1 MKKRRAGKKKENRSR
16 STGSPTSANP
26 SCVPFN
32 SINAYP
38 ATITCFFFTHKNIP
52 WNAFSHR
59 PYINLDKSTSA
70 DHMSADFV
78 FFLPGSCL
86 KSILVFFRR
95 RRRAHRWDEK
105 PLRNARRCSLWPER
119 VGEKALKHTKSLIAR
134 VYTHAHTR
142 QHTHTR
148 RHWQQQQKFS
158 MGEKRNTH
166 SALKQMFK
174 KK

>member
-1 MKKRRAGKKKENRSR
+1 MKKRRAGKKKKENRSR

-32 SINAYP
+32 STNAYP

-142 QHTHTR
+142 QHTHTPTLAAAA
-148 RHWQQQQKFS
+148 KVFN
-158 MGEKRNTH
+158 GGKEKHPLGVKTNV
-166 SALKQMFK
+166 
-174 KK
+174 

>member
-78 FFLPGSCL
+78 FFFTWVLPKVNPC
-86 KSILVFFRR
+86 VFSAAAARTQVRR
-95 RRRAHRWDEK
+95 KAVEECQK
-105 PLRNARRCSLWPER
+105 VLSLAREGGGKGLETHQEFDSESL
-119 VGEKALKHTKSLIAR
+119 HTRTHSPTH
-134 VYTHAHTR
+134 THADTGSSSKSFQWGKR
-142 QHTHTR
+142 ETPTR
-148 RHWQQQQKFS
+148 R
-158 MGEKRNTH
+158 
-166 SALKQMFK
+166 
-174 KK
+174 